1 MSGPSIDVIL
11 PSECRVPRCA
21 APNGA
26 DRKLQ
31 REKRVILG
39 NMRQRAGI
47 ILTIVL
53 SGTFAAPVI
62 WLKWRAVAAV
72 CIYIGSFLAAA
83 VLLLLSIRQT
93 QVTGTDREAGEAAS
107 RHVTAIWSD
116 IGTSTEVF
124 C

>member
-1 MSGPSIDVIL
+1 
-11 PSECRVPRCA
+11 
-21 APNGA
+21 
-26 DRKLQ
+26 
-31 REKRVILG
+31 VILG